1 MNAVVT
7 EETIVTIGMAQTAV
21 VKSGQKIRTVLGS
34 CIGLVLYDA
43 ARRTGGMAHIVLAA
57 SLGREGPPGKFAD
70 TAVPDLINRLEQAG
84 ACRRRLVAKIT
95 GGADMFGTG
104 GPIQIGRSN
113 IAKVRKLLEDHR
125 IRIAAEHIGGTKGRR
140 VTFDPDT
147 GALLV
152 EIAGEAPV
160 TL

>member
-1 MNAVVT
+1 MNAVVA
-7 EETIVTIGMAQTAV
+7 EEAIVTIGMAQTAV
-21 VKSGQKIRTVLGS
+21 VRSGQKIRTVLGS

-70 TAVPDLINRLEQAG
+70 TAVPHLIGQLEKAG
-84 ACRRRLVAKIT
+84 ACRKRLVAKIA
-95 GGADMFGTG
+95 GGADMFGSS
-104 GPIQIGRSN
+104 GPIQIGQSN
-113 IAKVRKLLEDHR
+113 ITRVRALLKEHR
-125 IRIAAEHIGGTKGRR
+125 IRMAAEHIGGTKGRR